1 MNEAEIYFAREN
13 FIWNLSIYFMLALV
27 GIVIIGYIY
36 AVIYDFIKKLIKNKL
51 TEMDSLFTQIENLTE
66 NSHLIEKQIGKTLYE
81 LEYTLYSHKRIY
93 TLQTSIKS
101 YNEALLKQT
110 IKAMETIWLGGY

>member
-36 AVIYDFIKKLIKNKL
+36 AVIYDFIKKFKKENKNGRK
-51 TEMDSLFTQIENLTE
+51 IN
-66 NSHLIEKQIGKTLYE
+66 
-81 LEYTLYSHKRIY
+81 KR
-93 TLQTSIKS
+93 
-101 YNEALLKQT
+101 N
-110 IKAMETIWLGGY
+110 